1 MGTTKITK
9 NNKIIKFSALEM
21 HKLWKQLKLIQEN
34 IRLYFIVHT
43 LNILIKLAYINHFL
57 TLLIHI

>member
-21 HKLWKQLKLIQEN
+21 HKLWKQLKQKEKRPEFYWLSINQEGSE
-34 IRLYFIVHT
+34 
-43 LNILIKLAYINHFL
+43 
-57 TLLIHI
+57 